1 MFCATAAFH
10 NHTPFIGDQK
20 AITRS
25 FFENGDACEPDLLL
39 VYERTCH
46 RGVRSPLCVP
56 KERAVSK
63 LENTL
68 QDAVKKQ
75 MQADV
80 PRGAFL
86 SGGVDSSLI
95 VALMQEQSSCPIN
108 TFSIGFEDQ
117 KFNEAPFAKKV
128 ARHLGTDH
136 LELYV
141 SASEAR
147 SVIPNLPRIYDEP
160 FSDSS
165 QIPTF
170 LVSQMAK
177 EHVTVALSGDGMN
190 YWRLQ

>member
-1 MFCATAAFH
+1 MRYSCV
-10 NHTPFIGDQK
+10 PQPYSIYEGDQK

-25 FFENGDACEPDLLL
+25 FCRAGDACEPDLLL

-80 PRGAFL
+80 PLGAFVW
-86 SGGVDSSLI
+86 GVDSSLI

-136 LELYV
+136 WSCMCLRQRLVVLYLTYQN
-141 SASEAR
+141 
-147 SVIPNLPRIYDEP
+147 I
-160 FSDSS
+160 
-165 QIPTF
+165 
-170 LVSQMAK
+170 
-177 EHVTVALSGDGMN
+177 
-190 YWRLQ
+190 